1 MAIMSENGSIL
12 TRPSGGILATD
23 CGGAGPSPTC
33 QDCAQKC
40 VGGPLTLTLSG
51 FQAGVPYASIDC
63 TALNQTWVVPYAPL
77 SYQGQVYA
85 PCRWAIYEEA
95 AVVTSIAIECDA
107 YVAYPMEWTIT
118 VRINQLGMWP
128 YGGWPI
134 ACATTFYKNISGK
147 TGPVLFN
154 CSGDHPTGSGPI
166 YTGDG
171 GSWYCGYGAQCY
183 EQSGQYTIT

>member
-85 PCRWAIYEEA
+85 PCRWALYEKRR
-95 AVVTSIAIECDA
+95 
-107 YVAYPMEWTIT
+107 W
-118 VRINQLGMWP
+118 
-128 YGGWPI
+128 
-134 ACATTFYKNISGK
+134 
-147 TGPVLFN
+147 
-154 CSGDHPTGSGPI
+154 
-166 YTGDG
+166 
-171 GSWYCGYGAQCY
+171 
-183 EQSGQYTIT
+183 